1 MYSSSATAVHFILM
15 NFINRTF
22 IALVF
27 YSTSGTSNRS
37 DYGDQIKPEFYVTFF
52 WKCSVTQPKQSRL
65 KNLVCELLPS
75 KRELRSA
82 NLSLQMRTVRLAN
95 DHGNFGDVNTLNIV
109 IMAH

>member
-37 DYGDQIKPEFYVTFF
+37 DYGDQIKPEFYVTFLEMF
-52 WKCSVTQPKQSRL
+52 GYTTEAISFEKSR
-65 KNLVCELLPS
+65 VWTAS
-75 KRELRSA
+75 K
-82 NLSLQMRTVRLAN
+82 
-95 DHGNFGDVNTLNIV
+95 
-109 IMAH
+109 